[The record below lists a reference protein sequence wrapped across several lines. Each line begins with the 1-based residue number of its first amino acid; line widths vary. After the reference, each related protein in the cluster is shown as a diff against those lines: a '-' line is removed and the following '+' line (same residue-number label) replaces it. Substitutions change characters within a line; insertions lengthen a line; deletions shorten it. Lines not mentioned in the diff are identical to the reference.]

1 MSIAEKLTTVAE
13 NQQKVFDAGKKSE
26 YDAFWD
32 AYQSNGNRRNYAHA
46 FAGPAWGCD
55 VFKPK
60 YPIRFNDV
68 NINSRTAY
76 GVFNWHGR
84 ANANYVLDLST
95 IDIDFSGCM
104 SLNLA
109 FSNSRVD
116 NITIDGSNLNT
127 MDNAFN
133 GSDGGNTITTIN
145 IKITDK
151 CTSMYNAFNYCR
163 LLTNLIFTEDSV
175 IAANIALGQSDKL
188 TTESIDSIINA
199 LQDRTGLSA
208 YKVTFH
214 ADVVAKLS
222 EEQMNKILNKGWNV
236 G

>member
-13 NQQKVFDAGKKSE
+13 NQQKVYDAGKKSE

-32 AYQSNGNRRNYAHA
+32 AYQSNGNRRNYANA
-46 FAGPAWGCD
+46 FAGQAWGCD

-68 NINSRTAY
+68 TINSRTAY

-104 SLNLA
+104 SISSA
-109 FSNSRVD
+109 FSNAKVD
-116 NITIDGSNLNT
+116 NITINGINIVS

-133 GSDGGNTITTIN
+133 GGDGGNAITTIN

-151 CTSMYNAFNYCR
+151 CTNMTNAFTYCR
-163 LLTNLIFTEDSV
+163 SLTNLIFTEDSV
-175 IAANIALGQSDKL
+175 IATPITLTQSDKL
-188 TTESIDSIINA
+188 TAESIDSIINA

-214 ADVVAKLS
+214 ADVVTKLS